1 MEEKNKKNNIQKDD
15 DERRV
20 LGDELEDD
28 YDGGKTSVLKLTI
41 VCLSDFVYDT
51 VTQGGWVTN
60 DSESHGGAGWA
71 L

>member
-41 VCLSDFVYDT
+41 VCL
-51 VTQGGWVTN
+51 
-60 DSESHGGAGWA
+60 
-71 L
+71 